1 MGFVLQAL
9 LLDIP
14 ESIATPRLEL
24 RATRAG
30 MGAMVNAAVLESH
43 GLLKPWMPWAQDRQT
58 LEAAEEHCRHAQAQ
72 WHAREMLDFCFH
84 RREDGE
90 FVGKGGLHTI
100 DWRVPKFEIGYW
112 MRTSCSGRGYAT
124 EAACALAEFARQALG
139 ARRVEIG
146 SDAGNAASRRVAEKS
161 GFVLEGVLRQARRGV
176 DGSLRDACVY
186 ARVY

>member
-1 MGFVLQAL
+1 VGVILQAL

-14 ESIATPRLEL
+14 ESIATPRLVL

-30 MGAMVNAAVLESH
+30 MGAVVNAAVLESH
-43 GLLKPWMPWAQDRQT
+43 GLLKPWMPWAHDPQS
-58 LEAAEEHCRHAQAQ
+58 LEAAEEHCREMQAK
-72 WHAREMLDFCFH
+72 WHSREVLDFCFH

-124 EAACALAEFARQALG
+124 EAAGALAEFARATLG

-146 SDAGNAASRRVAEKS
+146 SDAQNAASRRVAEKS
-161 GFVLEGVLRQARRGV
+161 GFVLEGICRQARRGV

-186 ARVY
+186 AKVY